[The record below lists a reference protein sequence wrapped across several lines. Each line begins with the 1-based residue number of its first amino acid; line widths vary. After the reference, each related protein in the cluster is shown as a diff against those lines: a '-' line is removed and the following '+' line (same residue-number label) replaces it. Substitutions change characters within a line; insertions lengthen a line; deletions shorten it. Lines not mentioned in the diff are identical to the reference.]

1 MNGDQR
7 RAFLQY
13 LVGAVACLFIGWFK
27 PRGSAEPTAL
37 PVQVPDGIVYATTGG
52 PVRTPKLVEV
62 KYLRDLKW
70 DAANCILTPVYG
82 SLLLPEG
89 CVLPE
94 LEDEDGNP
102 L

>member
-27 PRGSAEPTAL
+27 PRGSSEPKAL
-37 PVQVPDGIVYATTGG
+37 PVPVPDRRA
-52 PVRTPKLVEV
+52 KLVEV
-62 KYLRDLKW
+62 PPKLIEVKYIRDLKW